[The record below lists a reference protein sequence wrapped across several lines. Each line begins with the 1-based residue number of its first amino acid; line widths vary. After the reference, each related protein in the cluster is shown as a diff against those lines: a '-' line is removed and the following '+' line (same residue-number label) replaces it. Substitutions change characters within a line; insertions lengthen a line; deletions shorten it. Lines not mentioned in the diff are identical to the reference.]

1 MNAEHITYQ
10 NNVDGFRVKYDLC
23 IPEPVAEISANAI
36 KEIDAPEDY
45 AGRVER
51 FLQEYSEAS
60 EELKR
65 LTNHADG
72 VDYAIAATAGI
83 VTGMIDVFFVGE
95 WDFAS
100 AKAVS
105 NEEINRRVTTFAKK
119 KGLDEWARKNG
130 KDPNRLE
137 NAIQFLEDK
146 FKLPGDG
153 EYKEFK
159 SRGVTDKT
167 HHLDDFCHHPTFIG
181 LICCIL
187 VQFTGIGKYHPS
199 SGTVIPA
206 SIQVNQYGKFVSE
219 ETWGKVFS
227 GIINWFFNVAETI
240 KNREGHLFSDMAG
253 SIGSAK
259 KGNDGMGLPG
269 SFLSTAKELS
279 SLPCFRDSN
288 FAENLRK
295 AYQNGIGTG
304 KAQFD
309 LGSFNSLFS
318 GASSKLDM
326 RTEMAVGHELKR
338 QARPVLLNEIIV
350 RGAFFIRQFIRQMR
364 EKKSLQDIEWKQLFP
379 IRNRTVVRMLT
390 ISTGTF
396 TTIDL
401 ADAAIRASAKGAAF
415 LPAFVLRINF
425 VGVGRFSLALGADMI
440 MGIQKGRIEVAMA
453 SAEVALTANKTV
465 ELIDSIEGIQQR
477 TQERLNILRSEIEE
491 TSNFKY

>member
-1 MNAEHITYQ
+1 
-10 NNVDGFRVKYDLC
+10 
-23 IPEPVAEISANAI
+23 
-36 KEIDAPEDY
+36 
-45 AGRVER
+45 
-51 FLQEYSEAS
+51 
-60 EELKR
+60 
-65 LTNHADG
+65 
-72 VDYAIAATAGI
+72 
-83 VTGMIDVFFVGE
+83 
-95 WDFAS
+95 
-100 AKAVS
+100 
-105 NEEINRRVTTFAKK
+105 
-119 KGLDEWARKNG
+119 
-130 KDPNRLE
+130 
-137 NAIQFLEDK
+137 
-146 FKLPGDG
+146 
-153 EYKEFK
+153 
-159 SRGVTDKT
+159 
-167 HHLDDFCHHPTFIG
+167 
-181 LICCIL
+181 
-187 VQFTGIGKYHPS
+187 
-199 SGTVIPA
+199 
-206 SIQVNQYGKFVSE
+206 
-219 ETWGKVFS
+219 
-227 GIINWFFNVAETI
+227 
-240 KNREGHLFSDMAG
+240 
-253 SIGSAK
+253 
-259 KGNDGMGLPG
+259 MGLPG

-309 LGSFNSLFS
+309 LGPFNSLFS